1 MLLTASGRG
10 RIVDTIYEKRVNHV
24 PELAKMGATISTLN
38 DHIIYE
44 GPNQLT
50 GSSVKAT
57 DLRAGAALVIAGL
70 MASGT
75 TEITNVEYIL
85 RGYSDIIHKLTQL
98 GAEIQLVED

>member
-1 MLLTASGRG
+1 
-10 RIVDTIYEKRVNHV
+10 
-24 PELAKMGATISTLN
+24 MGATILTLN

-50 GSSVKAT
+50 GSSVKRRIF
-57 DLRAGAALVIAGL
+57 RAGAALVIAGL

-75 TEITNVEYIL
+75 TEITNAEYIL

-98 GAEIQLVED
+98 GKISSWSKIVTELEIW